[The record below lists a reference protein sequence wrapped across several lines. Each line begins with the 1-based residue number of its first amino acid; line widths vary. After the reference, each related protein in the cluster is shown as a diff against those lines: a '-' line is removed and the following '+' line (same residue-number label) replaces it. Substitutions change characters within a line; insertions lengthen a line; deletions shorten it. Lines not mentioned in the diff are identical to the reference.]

1 MSKAHSMMQR
11 KIALVTIAEAMARQ
25 WFGYVVYPQDW
36 KDQWVISGLA
46 SHAAQAVV
54 TDVSD

>member
-1 MSKAHSMMQR
+1 MQR

-54 TDVSD
+54 TDVSN